1 MDLELTGTPTDAI
14 AALSLDTSK
23 TYSVTV
29 ECNAGMAEVARFDDG
44 GTSPATSGVR
54 GAPFPHLETRRIKG
68 DNLWLWVPGSTGFA
82 TIYEA
87 VG

>member
-1 MDLELTGTPTDAI
+1 MDLELTGTPTDAV

-29 ECNAGMAEVARFDDG
+29 ECNAGMAEVARFDDA

-54 GAPFPHLETRRIKG
+54 GAPFEHLRSYRIKG

>member
-29 ECNAGMAEVARFDDG
+29 ECAYGNAEVARFDDA
-44 GTSPATSGVR
+44 GTSPETSGVR
-54 GAPFPHLETRRIKG
+54 GAPFLNLKAYRVQG
-68 DNLWLWVPGSTGFA
+68 DNLWLWVPGSTGLA